1 MATLGVLAV
10 RYGTVAGSKSTWF
23 HRYESY
29 GEPDAAQSLD
39 YYFWVIGEGRDA
51 IVVDTGFD
59 PAVGA
64 RRGRTCLCPPREA
77 LARLGVD
84 AGAVSRVLVTHFHYD
99 HVGNLDAFPNAE
111 LFVPERELRFWT
123 GPLASRGQFAQA
135 VEPAEIERIAEARR
149 QGRVRAMGART
160 AVAPGVTAVH
170 VGGHSPGQQ
179 IVLVDTALGP
189 AVLASDAAH
198 FYEELARDRPFAV
211 IANLAEMYEAY
222 DVLRAA
228 CREPGSVLVPGH
240 DPEVMDRFPR
250 LEGAA
255 AEVAVRIA

>member
-1 MATLGVLAV
+1 MTTLGVAAV
-10 RYGTVAGSKSTWF
+10 RYGTVAASKSTYF

-39 YYFWVIGEGRDA
+39 YYFWLIGDGRDA

-64 RRGRTCLCPPREA
+64 RRGRTCLCAPREA

-84 AGAVSRVLVTHFHYD
+84 AGSVSRVLVTHFHYD

-123 GPLASRGQFAQA
+123 GPLASRGQFAQL

-149 QGRVRAMGART
+149 QGRVRTMGART
-160 AVAPGVTAVH
+160 VVAPSVTAVD

-179 IVLVDTALGP
+179 VVLIDTGHGLV
-189 AVLASDAAH
+189 VLASDAAH
-198 FYEELARDRPFAV
+198 FYEEFELDRPFAV

-240 DPEVMDRFPR
+240 DPEVMNRFPSVQ
-250 LEGAA
+250 GTAA
-255 AEVAVRIA
+255 DIAVRVA